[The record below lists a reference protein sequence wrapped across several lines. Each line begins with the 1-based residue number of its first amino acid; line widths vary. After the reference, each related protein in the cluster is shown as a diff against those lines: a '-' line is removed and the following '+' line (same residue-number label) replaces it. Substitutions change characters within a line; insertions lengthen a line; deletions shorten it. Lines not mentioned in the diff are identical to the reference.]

1 MRSINGLKELP
12 ETLEYPVMAIGVFD
26 GIHRGHQE
34 VIQGLADKAHARNG
48 ACVVL
53 TFWPHPQKIISS
65 AGAPLLIQT
74 LEQKEEMLGQLGVDL
89 LVIVPFTQ
97 KLSFYSPEK
106 FVREILHNYGIREMH
121 VGSNF
126 RFGHQRSG
134 NIQTLQLLGEELGF
148 EIYETAPVM
157 FRGKRISSTAIR
169 KALSRGQVA
178 FAKRMLGRPYQ
189 ILGTVVRGAGRGA
202 GLGFPTANLNV
213 ENELI
218 PATGVYV
225 TQAHLDG
232 QFFPS
237 VTNVGFRPTV
247 EDGVPTSTVVET
259 HIIDTGRDV
268 YGKAMGLDFCFR
280 LRGEKKFSGVEALSQ
295 QIRIDVEQARTYLGR
310 LKNLEGR
317 SDGLNNC

>member
-1 MRSINGLKELP
+1 MRSINGLNQLS
-12 ETLEYPVMAIGVFD
+12 ETFDYPVMAIGVFD

-34 VIQGLADKAHARNG
+34 VIQRLVDRAHKRNG

-89 LVIVPFTQ
+89 LVRVPFTR
-97 KLSFYSPEK
+97 KLSLYSPEK
-106 FVREILHNYGIREMH
+106 FVQEVLHNYGIREMH

-134 NIQTLQLLGEELGF
+134 NIHTLQTLGEEFGF
-148 EIYETAPVM
+148 EIYEIAPVM
-157 FRGKRISSTAIR
+157 FRGQRISSTAIR
-169 KALSRGQVA
+169 KALSRGQAA
-178 FAKRMLGRPYQ
+178 FARRLLGRPYQ
-189 ILGTVVRGAGRGA
+189 ILGTVVRGAGRGV
-202 GLGFPTANLNV
+202 GLGFPTANLNA

-225 TQAHLDG
+225 TRAHLDG
-232 QFFPS
+232 KIFPS

-247 EDGVPTSTVVET
+247 EVNAPPFPVVET
-259 HIIDTGRDV
+259 HILDTDRDV
-268 YGKAMGLDFCFR
+268 YGKSMGLDFCFR
-280 LRGEKKFSGVEALSQ
+280 LRGEKEFSGVEALSQ

-310 LKNLEGR
+310 LKKLGR
-317 SDGLNNC
+317 GG